1 MKILELYNK
10 ILEKN
15 KNETIVDFK
24 IYIPKDEHYSVYDI
38 HQDTIKEITEDD
50 IPKQL
55 FNNLEVANYQ
65 IMDEKDYS
73 FSIMANDGF
82 ADFEEWYDDKNAKV
96 VIMMVERKEYYSIVN
111 CLA

>member
-1 MKILELYNK
+1 M
-10 ILEKN
+10 
-15 KNETIVDFK
+15 
-24 IYIPKDEHYSVYDI
+24 YDI
-38 HQDTIKEITEDD
+38 HQDKIKEITEDD